1 MVSGNRINP
10 VMGAIEDDGGSQ
22 LSGARSAGVSM
33 RAEKANFK
41 FIAQLL
47 MECYFQ
53 YLKSRKPETWNFITN
68 HFELF
73 YHNKNERIVRAATQV

>member
-1 MVSGNRINP
+1 MWWW
-10 VMGAIEDDGGSQ
+10 
-22 LSGARSAGVSM
+22 LSASVARSGSVLV

-53 YLKSRKPETWNFITN
+53 YLKSRKPDTGNIIN
-68 HFELF
+68 HCELF
-73 YHNKNERIVRAATQV
+73 YHNKT